1 MLLGKDFWE
10 GVVYFKMVQFV
21 YVFFTGRIIIL
32 GDVYIVLEMF
42 RSELDEAEE

>member
-1 MLLGKDFWE
+1 MF
-10 GVVYFKMVQFV
+10 
-21 YVFFTGRIIIL
+21 FFTGRIIIL